1 MTKKYSLIVLFGALT
16 LNASHAAYAEGLS
29 NEYTGS
35 SFQQV
40 WDIVQDRSFSPTTD
54 KENAEF
60 KIYQEG
66 YLPQY
71 PVNALSVFQS
81 GDADLKHDAL
91 RTTSQRF
98 DYYDR
103 LPKKLHPNGVCVAGE
118 WTIQGKTP
126 FTGMLATGAKGLFIG
141 RVSVAM
147 NDTVVD
153 EYRGFG
159 VAGKVFPTTNPNEVV
174 KTGNFFT
181 IDVLTGTTLERV
193 LDAKTTNQ
201 PEIGHNFSMVGL
213 GLRIA
218 TALMS
223 ADQNPAFRPLTQVAA
238 TGAKADQTIVQPRWI
253 RLRVA
258 RNLKRNDQADFRNEV
273 ISALSENKGL
283 VYYIEVSNTTSDR
296 NAGAG
301 WTKIGQIN
309 LNQAIVSYGCDRRL
323 HFSHPKL
330 K

>member
-1 MTKKYSLIVLFGALT
+1 MIKKYSRIVLFGALAFNGG
-16 LNASHAAYAEGLS
+16 NAAHASS
-29 NEYTGS
+29 NEYMGS

-40 WDIVQDRSFSPTTD
+40 WDVVQDRSFSPQTE
-54 KENAEF
+54 KEANEF
-60 KIYQEG
+60 KIYEDG
-66 YLPQY
+66 FLPLY

-81 GDADLKHDAL
+81 GDVDLKHDAL

-118 WTIQGKTP
+118 WTIQAKTP

-141 RVSVAM
+141 RISVAM
-147 NDTVVD
+147 GETMVD

-159 VAGKVFPTTNPNEVV
+159 VAGKVFPTINPNEVV

-181 IDVLTGTTLERV
+181 IDVLSGTKLEHV

-201 PEIGHNFSMVGL
+201 PELGHNFSVIGL

-218 TALMS
+218 AALTS

-238 TGAKADQTIVQPRWI
+238 AGMRSEQTVAQPRWI
-253 RLRVA
+253 RLSVA
-258 RNLKRNDQADFRNEV
+258 QKLKRNNQLDFRNEV
-273 ISALSENKGL
+273 IIAMDENREL
-283 VYYIEVSNTTSDR
+283 IYNIEVSNTTANR
-296 NAGAG
+296 NAEHG
-301 WTKIGQIN
+301 WTKVGQIN
-309 LNQAIVSYGCDRRL
+309 LNQAIISYGCDRRL